1 MRLAVVVVML
11 LKYKLLTHPVIPD
24 DFAVS
29 ISTISTSILAGQM
42 FNLTCT
48 VTTVDG
54 LQNVPTVEWLDAG
67 GRQVTTGGDVAVGSA
82 GPLGTTTT
90 LALRCRPLRVSH
102 RGKVTCSATL
112 TSPAPPQYLTKSAE
126 WDLIVD
132 SECSY
137 TQTTCCVHALC
148 I

>member
-29 ISTISTSILAGQM
+29 ISTISMSTLAGQM

-82 GPLGTTTT
+82 VTLGTTTT
-90 LALRCRPLRVSH
+90 LALRFSPLRVSH
-102 RGKVTCSATL
+102 GGEFTCRAAL

-137 TQTTCCVHALC
+137 TQTLCCVHAHC